1 VNFCGLQRFR
11 RKTAL
16 LGPKISLTDLQ
27 SPRKNGTNAET
38 YGEPQTPVNRFTVAL
53 PSELPEF
60 STAANS
66 AKRVMLQFKAT
77 SSNSIDFRLPMCG
90 ALWRQREVFRLSCGG
105 NSSQVDLGPEC
116 RDGLGF
122 LEGSRHGE
130 ALFSRFGG

>member
-1 VNFCGLQRFR
+1 MGEFLRPSAVR

-66 AKRVMLQFKAT
+66 AKRVMLQFKAA
-77 SSNSIDFRLPMCG
+77 SSNSIDFRPAEVWG
-90 ALWRQREVFRLSCGG
+90 AL
-105 NSSQVDLGPEC
+105 
-116 RDGLGF
+116 
-122 LEGSRHGE
+122 
-130 ALFSRFGG
+130 AAA